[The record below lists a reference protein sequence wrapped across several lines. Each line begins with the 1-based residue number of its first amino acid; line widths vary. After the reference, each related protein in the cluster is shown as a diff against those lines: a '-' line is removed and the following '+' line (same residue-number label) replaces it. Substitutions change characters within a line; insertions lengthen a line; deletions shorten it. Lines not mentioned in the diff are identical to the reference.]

1 MNKKILIA
9 ASIVACMTMGAFA
22 HHHHHDGFW
31 GGFVGGLFG
40 GLFSPRTTVVAQPAP
55 VVVTQPLVAQPVV
68 AQPVVAQPVV
78 AQPVVA
84 TPAPVVAIPAPVVQT
99 TAPVVQTTVV
109 AQPPATIT
117 YGVYQGISCPTYNGY
132 YFHNNAWRW
141 GGPIHAHRPPP
152 PHWHPHQ
159 PPHRP
164 PPHHR

>member
-9 ASIVACMTMGAFA
+9 ASIVACMTMSAFA

-40 GLFSPRTTVVAQPAP
+40 GLLSYPRTTVVAQPAP
-55 VVVTQPLVAQPVV
+55 VVVTQPVV

-78 AQPVVA
+78 AQPVIA
-84 TPAPVVAIPAPVVQT
+84 TPAPVVQT
-99 TAPVVQTTVV
+99 TVI

-117 YGVYQGISCPTYNGY
+117 YGIYNGISCPTYNGY
-132 YFHNNAWRW
+132 YFHNNVWCW

-152 PHWHPHQ
+152 PHWHPH
-159 PPHRP
+159 HRP
-164 PPHHR
+164 PHHHYHR

>member
-9 ASIVACMTMGAFA
+9 ASIVACMTMSAFA

-40 GLFSPRTTVVAQPAP
+40 GLLSPRTTVVAQPAP
-55 VVVTQPLVAQPVV
+55 VVVT
-68 AQPVVAQPVV
+68 QPVVAQPVV

-84 TPAPVVAIPAPVVQT
+84 TPAPVVQT
-99 TAPVVQTTVV
+99 TTVI

-117 YGVYQGISCPTYNGY
+117 YGVYNGISCPTYNGY
-132 YFHNNAWRW
+132 YFHNNVWCW

-152 PHWHPHQ
+152 PHWHPH
-159 PPHRP
+159 HRP
-164 PPHHR
+164 PHHHHHR